1 MKEFNV
7 KPVIAYGENALSKID
22 TYSFHKACI
31 VTDPM
36 IKKLGLL
43 DLLTARLEMKG
54 VPYEVFDEV
63 VPDTAS
69 TVVEKGLLHIIHSK
83 PDVVF
88 AIGGGSSIDT
98 AKAVIFYFQKLKET
112 FMSDDVIVKPY
123 LVAIPTTAGTGS
135 EVTEYAVVTDMNTG
149 LKIPLTSKVM
159 LPDLAILDPL
169 FTSSAP
175 DFVTADTGIDTLT
188 HALEAY
194 VSRMANEFS
203 DSYALKAI
211 SLIYENLIAV
221 YKDGKNL
228 LRREKLQ
235 IASSMAGIA
244 FNNSTLG
251 INHSLAHALGAKFH
265 LPHGR
270 ANGILLP
277 YVLEYNLKD
286 EDTQKRYADIARH
299 LGFAFEDDHIA
310 AIALIESVKLLKKS
324 LGIPA
329 SLLDAG
335 VDRTAFIESLDDLT
349 DAALKDLCTPGN
361 PVLPTEQDLRG
372 LLLKLV

>member
-1 MKEFNV
+1 M
-7 KPVIAYGENALSKID
+7 
-22 TYSFHKACI
+22 
-31 VTDPM
+31 
-36 IKKLGLL
+36 
-43 DLLTARLEMKG
+43 
-54 VPYEVFDEV
+54 
-63 VPDTAS
+63 
-69 TVVEKGLLHIIHSK
+69 
-83 PDVVF
+83 
-88 AIGGGSSIDT
+88 
-98 AKAVIFYFQKLKET
+98 
-112 FMSDDVIVKPY
+112 
-123 LVAIPTTAGTGS
+123 
-135 EVTEYAVVTDMNTG
+135 
-149 LKIPLTSKVM
+149 
-159 LPDLAILDPL
+159 
-169 FTSSAP
+169 
-175 DFVTADTGIDTLT
+175 
-188 HALEAY
+188 
-194 VSRMANEFS
+194 SRMANEFS

-211 SLIYENLIAV
+211 CLIYENLIAV

-265 LPHGR
+265 PPPGR

-335 VDRTAFIESLDDLT
+335 VDRTAFIESLDEVT